1 MICEMCG
8 ADVEQATRI
17 RLERS
22 VLSVC
27 PKCAKFGQPV
37 DPPAPSAGPGRAT
50 VVPLNRGRPSLSG
63 RRVVERDVYSEMP
76 DLELADDWARRIR
89 VAREALGWTPEDLG
103 RKLNEKK
110 SVILKL
116 ESGSFRPPD
125 ALVGK
130 LERLLKVR
138 LRDVSV
144 AAGDGA

>member
-8 ADVEQATRI
+8 AEMDRGIRI

-22 VLSVC
+22 VLSAC
-27 PKCAKFGQPV
+27 PKCARFGQPV
-37 DPPAPSAGPGRAT
+37 EPPTPAPARPG
-50 VVPLNRGRPSLSG
+50 VSPVPLGRGRPSLSG
-63 RRVVERDVYSEMP
+63 RRLAERDVFSEMP
-76 DLELADDWARRIR
+76 ELELAGDWARRIR
-89 VAREALGWTPEDLG
+89 AAREALGWTPDDLG

-110 SVILKL
+110 SVVLKL
-116 ESGSFRPPD
+116 ESGNFRPPD

-144 AAGDGA
+144 EPTDGR

>member
-8 ADVEQATRI
+8 AEIDQRIWI

-27 PKCAKFGQPV
+27 PKCAKFGQPI
-37 DPPAPSAGPGRAT
+37 DPPGPSRPGPGPA
-50 VVPLNRGRPSLSG
+50 PLGRGRPSLSG
-63 RRVVERDVYSEMP
+63 RRLAERDVYSEMP
-76 DLELADDWARRIR
+76 ELELAGDWGRRIR
-89 VAREALGWTPEDLG
+89 TAREALGWTPDDLG

-110 SVILKL
+110 SVVLKL

-125 ALVGK
+125 ALLGK

-144 AAGDGA
+144 EPADGG

>member
-8 ADVEQATRI
+8 ADMDRGIRI

-27 PKCAKFGQPV
+27 PKCAKLGQPV
-37 DPPAPSAGPGRAT
+37 DPPPPAPLRPGVASA
-50 VVPLNRGRPSLSG
+50 PLGRGRPSLSG
-63 RRVVERDVYSEMP
+63 RRLAERDVFNEMP
-76 DLELADDWARRIR
+76 ELELAGDWARRIR
-89 VAREALGWTPEDLG
+89 AAREALGWTPEDLG

-110 SVILKL
+110 SVVLKL
-116 ESGSFRPPD
+116 ESGGFRPPD

-144 AAGDGA
+144 EPADGP